1 MSAPNNILAIDT
13 STNRIAVGLV
23 QFAKDEKMIVKDDA
37 LRHAEYASEL
47 IREIVE
53 SSKLNFLEIG
63 AIVCGIGPGPFTG
76 LRVGIVSA
84 QTIGFALNIPVYGVC
99 SHDAIA
105 YEFNLNNPNKEVTV
119 ITDARR
125 KEVYWTHYSNGK
137 RISTP
142 KVSKLDEVV
151 IKGEKLLHQPL
162 NPLFLAKAGI
172 DALNRSEIGRE
183 INSFST
189 DSASGDGSVVS
200 LPNQVLLPPIPLYLR
215 KPDALT
221 LAERS

>member
-1 MSAPNNILAIDT
+1 MSAPNNVLAIDT
-13 STNRIAVGLV
+13 STNRIAVGLI
-23 QFAKDEKMIVKDDA
+23 QFAKDEKILFKDDA

-47 IREIVE
+47 LNQLVK
-53 SSKLNFLEIG
+53 SSNINFTEIG
-63 AIVCGIGPGPFTG
+63 AIICGIGPGPFTG

-125 KEVYWTHYSNGK
+125 KEVYWTHYVNGK

-142 KVSKLDEVV
+142 KVSKIEEV
-151 IKGEKLLHQPL
+151 IIRGEKLLHQPL
-162 NPLFLAKAGI
+162 NPLYLAKVAI
-172 DALNRSEIGRE
+172 DALNRSDFGKE
-183 INSFST
+183 INSFNT
-189 DSASGDGSVVS
+189 DSATGDGSVVS

>member
-1 MSAPNNILAIDT
+1 
-13 STNRIAVGLV
+13 
-23 QFAKDEKMIVKDDA
+23 
-37 LRHAEYASEL
+37 
-47 IREIVE
+47 
-53 SSKLNFLEIG
+53 
-63 AIVCGIGPGPFTG
+63 
-76 LRVGIVSA
+76 
-84 QTIGFALNIPVYGVC
+84 
-99 SHDAIA
+99 
-105 YEFNLNNPNKEVTV
+105 
-119 ITDARR
+119 
-125 KEVYWTHYSNGK
+125 NGK

-162 NPLFLAKAGI
+162 NPIFLAKSAI
-172 DALNRSEIGRE
+172 DALNRSEIGKE

-189 DSASGDGSVVS
+189 DSATGDGSVVL